1 MPITERIAAWSVKH
15 RWVAIGGWLAA
26 VVLAVLVSGLMTGRD
41 AHATDPGDSGRAQTA
56 QRLQETDEPIHE
68 SVLVQGPQLRPA
80 ADDLLRARP
89 GAQLTMSPDGRSALV
104 GFQIPINLATY
115 QQDYAAAVADVA
127 GVARRY
133 PDTRVVQAGDR
144 SLSLAV
150 DSGVKGD
157 FHKAEFFSFPL
168 TVLILLVVFG
178 ALVAAAVPVLLALTT
193 VAGTFGLL
201 QILGHWVPVNSAASS
216 IVLLIGV
223 AVAVDYSLFYL
234 RREREERAAGRT
246 PDAALRVAARTSGH
260 AIGISGLTVM
270 VCVLGLMLTGL
281 DNMRGVSLGAFIVV
295 GVAVIGSVTVVPALL
310 SVLGARIDAG
320 RLPWLGRRRAS
331 ATESRAWAAIARAV
345 VRRPLLWGGLGA
357 ALLVLLTLPALH
369 MHLQDAAVT
378 DSLPRSVPTVDAA
391 LRMQAAFPGAAT
403 PAHVVIWSPSG
414 ADVDTPALR
423 AAIDRLPAEVTVVK
437 VDRQIVLRVPLA
449 GSGTDPASERA
460 LAALRTKELPDTIGR
475 VDGVAFAVAGR
486 TAFAADFTTVI
497 RSRLAWVVGFVV
509 LFSLVLLT
517 VAFRSPALAVV
528 SIALNLLSVGAAWGI
543 LTWVFQ
549 DGHLGSILG
558 FAPYG
563 GVVSWIPLFVFV
575 LLFGLSM
582 DYHIFVVSRIR
593 ERTTGDP
600 RARIVDGIAASAGV
614 VTSAALIMTAV
625 FSVFITLSAIEYKML
640 GLGMATAVII
650 DATLVRGVLL
660 PAGLTL
666 IRPRKA
672 HRSQTTPG
680 RRTARI
686 LTAAD

>member
-1 MPITERIAAWSVKH
+1 MPITERLAAWSVRH

-26 VVLAVLVSGLMTGRD
+26 VVLAVLGSGLITGPD
-41 AHATDPGDSGRAQTA
+41 AHATDPGQSGRAQTA
-56 QRLQETDEPIHE
+56 QRRQDTDEPIYE
-68 SVLVQGPQLRPA
+68 SVLVQGPHLRPA
-80 ADDLLRARP
+80 ADELLRTLP
-89 GAQLTMSPDGRSALV
+89 GARLTMSADSSSALV
-104 GFQIPINLATY
+104 GFQIPINRATY
-115 QQDYAAAVADVA
+115 KQDYAAAVDHVDT
-127 GVARRY
+127 VARHY
-133 PDTRVVQAGDR
+133 PDTRVAQAGDR

-157 FHKAEFFSFPL
+157 FHQAEFFSFPL
-168 TVLILLVVFG
+168 TVLILLAVFG

-201 QILGHWVPVNSAASS
+201 KIIGHWVPVNSAASS

-234 RREREERAAGRT
+234 RREREERAAGQSA
-246 PDAALRVAARTSGH
+246 DAALRVAARTSGH
-260 AIGISGLTVM
+260 AILISGLTVM
-270 VCVLGLMLTGL
+270 LCVLGLMFTGL
-281 DNMRGVSLGAFIVV
+281 DNMRGVSLGAFLVV

-310 SVLGARIDAG
+310 SVLGVRVDAG
-320 RLPWLGRRRAS
+320 RLPWLGRRRTT
-331 ATESRAWAAIARAV
+331 ATESRTWAAIARVV

-391 LRMQAAFPGAAT
+391 VRMQAAFPGAAT

-423 AAIDRLPAEVTVVK
+423 AAIDRLPTDVAVVK

-449 GSGTDPASERA
+449 GSGSDRVSERA
-460 LAALRTKELPDTIGR
+460 LAALRTQELPDTIGR
-475 VDGVAFAVAGR
+475 VDGIDFAVAGR
-486 TAFAADFTTVI
+486 TAFAADFTAVI
-497 RSRLAWVVGFVV
+497 RERLAWVIGFVV

-528 SIALNLLSVGAAWGI
+528 SIVLNLLSVGAAWGI

-549 DGHLGSILG
+549 DGHLGSVLG
-558 FAPYG
+558 FTPYG

-593 ERTTGDP
+593 ERKSGDP
-600 RARIVDGIAASAGV
+600 RDRIVDGIAASAGV
-614 VTSAALIMTAV
+614 VSSAALIMTAV

-640 GLGMATAVII
+640 GLGMAAAVII

-666 IRPRKA
+666 IRPRA
-672 HRSQTTPG
+672 HETPVPTDQLVRPVGAPRS
-680 RRTARI
+680 
-686 LTAAD
+686 